1 MTIRKRAGATEPDV
15 TDRSGA
21 AVGMTSSMKE
31 HMKEALAGR
40 TGETDDKDN

>member
-15 TDRSGA
+15 TGGSGA

-31 HMKEALAGR
+31 RVKEALAGC
-40 TGETDDKDN
+40 TGEMDDEDD